1 MADVCEPLLFGEI
14 EHIVEHCWEIVV
26 AHLVEGEL
34 PELFPSRIENRVL
47 PAVGVAPKVSHPHV
61 VASVGKYE
69 ACRLVCVLMQIS
81 ITPTALITQCLV
93 SRSQHPV
100 NRRAKQTVL
109 EKNHRATAAS
119 PHPGDA
125 KVTYVR
131 ISDAATCVEPGCNH
145 RPW

>member
-14 EHIVEHCWEIVV
+14 EHIVEHCWEVVV

-69 ACRLVCVLMQIS
+69 ACRLVCVNADIDYS
-81 ITPTALITQCLV
+81 DSSYYPVPCLEV
-93 SRSQHPV
+93 PAPSQQTSKA
-100 NRRAKQTVL
+100 NRVG
-109 EKNHRATAAS
+109 EKPPGRRPS
-119 PHPGDA
+119 P
-125 KVTYVR
+125 
-131 ISDAATCVEPGCNH
+131 
-145 RPW
+145 PW